1 MRKLVALVGVG
12 ALCLS
17 SLAAA
22 GSGQVTLAVQVIELP
37 GYEPTHAFSGRIE
50 RPVAGELV
58 TVLGAVCPRT
68 FETSMAGVTT
78 TAGGGWETS
87 TPVPKTS
94 VTYRARW
101 EGRFSEPVRA
111 WTSMPVEAQR
121 AGRTSVVV
129 RVDTSDA
136 LQDLNRKLVELQRRD
151 RATFRWRR
159 YRSMRLQRDTSTGSP
174 FTFKATFTGVVR
186 NGAIR
191 VRIPPKTAAPCFRP
205 QMTAPLRP

>member
-101 EGRFSEPVRA
+101 EGRFSEPVQGLDVDARRGTASRPDVGGRA
-111 WTSMPVEAQR
+111 RQHVGRASGSQPEARRAAAARPGELPLAAAIAACACSATRAPGRRSRSRRRSPASPGTSRSGFGSRPRRPHPAF
-121 AGRTSVVV
+121 GR
-129 RVDTSDA
+129 R
-136 LQDLNRKLVELQRRD
+136 
-151 RATFRWRR
+151 
-159 YRSMRLQRDTSTGSP
+159 
-174 FTFKATFTGVVR
+174 
-186 NGAIR
+186 
-191 VRIPPKTAAPCFRP
+191 
-205 QMTAPLRP
+205 

>member
-1 MRKLVALVGVG
+1 MLVALVGVG

-17 SLAAA
+17 SLAGA
-22 GSGQVTLAVQVIELP
+22 GGVQVTLAVQVIELP

-58 TVLGAVCPRT
+58 TVLGAVCPRA

-78 TAGGGWETS
+78 NAGGGWETS

-111 WTSMPVEAQR
+111 WTSMPVDAER
-121 AGRTSVVV
+121 VGRTVVV
-129 RVDTSDA
+129 RIDTSDA
-136 LQDLNRKLVELQRRD
+136 LQNLNRRLVELQRRD
-151 RATFRWRR
+151 QANFRWLP
-159 YRSMRLQRDTSTGSP
+159 YRSTRLQRDASTGSP
-174 FTFKATFTGVVR
+174 FTFKATFTGLARDVAVR
-186 NGAIR
+186 I
-191 VRIPPKTAAPCFRP
+191 RIPPKTAAPCFRP
-205 QMTAPLRP
+205 QTTAPLRP